1 MTFLDVLINR
11 ICFNEIETRIYRK
24 KSNTDIYINWYSH
37 APLQWKIG
45 TVRNLITRASVQ
57 QKFNRRSF
65 KPQKLCFATLM
76 ISQRML

>member
-45 TVRNLITRASVQ
+45 TVRNLITRAKS
-57 QKFNRRSF
+57 
-65 KPQKLCFATLM
+65 
-76 ISQRML
+76 ISSTEGLLNHKNCVLQH